1 MEQLSLP
8 FVPTAGVTPAE
19 VQPGQH
25 AKRVKAPKILTLEE
39 MRNLIWEE
47 AQAAGNVNTL
57 CRNLHIA
64 SPTPVYLALKRKREV
79 PDDVS
84 LSFGFIR
91 TTMYRRIR
99 HATYKA

>member
-1 MEQLSLP
+1 MP
-8 FVPTAGVTPAE
+8 FVPAVGVTPAA

-25 AKRVKAPKILTLEE
+25 AKHVKGPEILTLEE

-47 AQAAGNVNTL
+47 AQAAGNVNVL
-57 CRNLHIA
+57 CRNLHIT

-99 HATYKA
+99 HVTCKA